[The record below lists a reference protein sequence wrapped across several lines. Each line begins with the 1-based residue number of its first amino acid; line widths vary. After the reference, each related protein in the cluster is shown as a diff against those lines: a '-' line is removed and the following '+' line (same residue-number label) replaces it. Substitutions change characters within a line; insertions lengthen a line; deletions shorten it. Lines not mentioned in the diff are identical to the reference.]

1 MLICVRPFAA
11 VDIDSVRV
19 IAKEMIQVLLQRG
32 VAVLVITSNIQEV
45 EELEGRRVIVDKIE
59 T

>member
-1 MLICVRPFAA
+1 M
-11 VDIDSVRV
+11 DIDSVRV
-19 IAKEMIQVLLQRG
+19 IAKEMIQALLQRG